1 MKASNKIFIF
11 ITFGF
16 FLALVAAS
24 HRYYYFLSQDQSC
37 QAEKVQYSQQL
48 CSPEHGKENWDQ
60 LPGLVVIRVPA
71 LNANAEAYLLKKEI
85 SDVSW
90 VQNPGWLGFKYNC
103 ILDRVVVIQND
114 RCQFL

>member
-1 MKASNKIFIF
+1 MKVWNK
-11 ITFGF
+11 TFLIIA
-16 FLALVAAS
+16 LAFVTAVAMAS
-24 HRYYYFLSQDQSC
+24 HRYFYFNSQDQAC
-37 QAEKVQYSQQL
+37 QIKKIQYSQQL
-48 CSPEHGKENWDQ
+48 CSPLGEKANWDH

-90 VQNPGWLGFKYNC
+90 VQNPGWFGFKYNC
-103 ILDRVVVIQND
+103 ILDRVAVIQNN